1 MTGLVLQYRRENR
14 LETTASLERRVL
26 EKLSKKQNAVMAD
39 RRVTAKLYLA
49 GKASLQIFLDFR
61 K

>member
-1 MTGLVLQYRRENR
+1 
-14 LETTASLERRVL
+14 L
-26 EKLSKKQNAVMAD
+26 EKLSEKQNAVMAD